1 MSLLPPAY
9 PLSESSLPRVQLD
22 APTLTQWK
30 TQAKE
35 IVRSVVRNR
44 KSWYFCHDQYEKCF
58 RPLFNKPNAR
68 GCARVIQARKRH
80 KSDMIEYMTRAELDL
95 TLHDIEYALHCETT
109 TQQRAVF
116 SQLYQK
122 SCLDGALL
130 ELHEGSTPV
139 DPFHCISTKWLAM
152 ELAKTR
158 DQRDYVYFEY
168 CYTTRD
174 AEGRKVLI
182 EYKNSQFYRPDLI
195 VKDHGLQIK
204 RGGLYV
210 LNTYHM
216 EDKKLIMHS
225 LGTHDI
231 SDSSSALF
239 APSIASAMYGS
250 ILSHCELANV
260 RAVSDAGLTPNSLVP
275 RRKQEVGLSCR
286 SCDKRFK
293 VTRGKKWCCGCGL
306 AVCRKC
312 VKKVILCD
320 EKPQA
325 SVERLPFV
333 KEKFCLPCLVS
344 ARVQFAN
351 GLGTSSRRG
360 HKFADSGLSSTML
373 SVDDLRRQRSRDRSM
388 LNLFPSF
395 LRMMEDEE
403 KEEEE
408 MYGPLPTIDDEGQAS
423 EVHKPFNKSSSNC
436 SVETEG
442 SSTESMAAAPIHA
455 AAQPDF
461 EATLPREASV
471 QVMQLQSIYEEWER
485 ASFVF
490 QQPKSPKVSF
500 RPRSTKSGRLSIY
513 D

>member
-1 MSLLPPAY
+1 MSLY
-9 PLSESSLPRVQLD
+9 PLSDARLPRVQLD

-44 KSWYFCHDQYEKCF
+44 KSWYYNHDEYEKCF
-58 RPLFNKPNAR
+58 GPLFDKSNAR
-68 GCARVIQARKRH
+68 GCTRFTEATKRR

-116 SQLYQK
+116 TQIYQK
-122 SCLDGALL
+122 SCLDGALIK
-130 ELHEGSTPV
+130 LHEGSTPV
-139 DPFHCISTKWLAM
+139 DPFHCISTKWLAL
-152 ELAKTR
+152 ELPKTR
-158 DQRDYVYFEY
+158 EQRDYVYFEY

-174 AEGRKVLI
+174 ADGRKVLI

-195 VKDHGLQIK
+195 VQDHGLRMK

-231 SDSSSALF
+231 SDSSYALF
-239 APSIASAMYGS
+239 APSIASSMYGS
-250 ILSHCELANV
+250 IMNLCELANV
-260 RAVSDAGLTPNSLVP
+260 RAVSDIGLTPSSLVA
-275 RRKQEVGLSCR
+275 RRKQEAGISCR

-293 VTRGKKWCCGCGL
+293 VTRGRKWCCGCGL

-312 VKKVILCD
+312 VKKVVLCD
-320 EKPQA
+320 EKPKSSGQ
-325 SVERLPFV
+325 RLPFV

-344 ARVQFAN
+344 ARVQFS
-351 GLGTSSRRG
+351 GTSTRRG
-360 HKFADSGLSSTML
+360 HKFAGSGLSSTMT
-373 SVDDLRRQRSRDRSM
+373 SVDDLRRRRSFDRSL

-403 KEEEE
+403 KEEEVVFE
-408 MYGPLPTIDDEGQAS
+408 PLPTINDEGQES
-423 EVHKPFNKSSSNC
+423 EVDKAFNKSGSNC

-442 SSTESMAAAPIHA
+442 SSIESMGAVPIHA
-455 AAQPDF
+455 QQDV
-461 EATLPREASV
+461 EASMPREASV
-471 QVMQLQSIYEEWER
+471 PVLQLQSIYEEWER
-485 ASFVF
+485 ATFVF
-490 QQPKSPKVSF
+490 EPPKSPKVRF
-500 RPRSTKSGRLSIY
+500 RPQSAKSGRLSIY